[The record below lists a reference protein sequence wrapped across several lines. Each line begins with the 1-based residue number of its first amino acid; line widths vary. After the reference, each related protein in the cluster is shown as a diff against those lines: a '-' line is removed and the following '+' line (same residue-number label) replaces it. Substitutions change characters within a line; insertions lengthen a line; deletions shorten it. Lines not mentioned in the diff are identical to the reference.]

1 MRLPPPSNRSGRLL
15 ILLVASAELVRN
27 ENFRHFGAAPIEY
40 AHMPHTLHQ
49 RARGAI
55 RQTVE
60 RRVARIAF
68 AHAGADFD
76 ELMIGERAIQLI
88 DHAVGESGVADHD
101 DGIQRMR
108 QAPQVFL
115 LFFRKMHPGHYRPMP
130 KRTKSSA
137 RWLAEHANDEFVKRA
152 HREGWRSRAVFKL
165 AEIQE
170 TERLLR
176 PGIRCVDL
184 GAAPGGWSQYAAR
197 IVGGASRIVATD
209 ILPMDAI
216 PGVDFVLGDFREE
229 AVLNE
234 VLAMVGG
241 SKVDLV
247 LSDMAPNMAGIDAVD
262 QPRSMYLAE
271 LALEFADR
279 VLAPGGDL
287 LLKLFQGAGFEEIIK
302 NARARYGRVAT
313 KKPKASRNRS
323 PEIYLL
329 ARQFGMV

>member
-1 MRLPPPSNRSGRLL
+1 
-15 ILLVASAELVRN
+15 
-27 ENFRHFGAAPIEY
+27 
-40 AHMPHTLHQ
+40 
-49 RARGAI
+49 
-55 RQTVE
+55 
-60 RRVARIAF
+60 
-68 AHAGADFD
+68 
-76 ELMIGERAIQLI
+76 
-88 DHAVGESGVADHD
+88 
-101 DGIQRMR
+101 
-108 QAPQVFL
+108 
-115 LFFRKMHPGHYRPMP
+115 MP

-137 RWLAEHANDEFVKRA
+137 RWLAEHASDEFVKRA

-170 TERLLR
+170 SERLLR

-209 ILPMDAI
+209 ILPMDEI
-216 PGVDFVLGDFREE
+216 PGVDFVQGDFRED
-229 AVLNE
+229 E
-234 VLAMVGG
+234 VVQALLKTVGAA
-241 SKVDLV
+241 KVDLV

-271 LALEFADR
+271 LAVEFADR

-287 LLKLFQGAGFEEIIK
+287 LVKLFQGAGFDEIVRD
-302 NARARYGRVAT
+302 ARRRYGRVAT
-313 KKPKASRNRS
+313 KKPKASRSRS